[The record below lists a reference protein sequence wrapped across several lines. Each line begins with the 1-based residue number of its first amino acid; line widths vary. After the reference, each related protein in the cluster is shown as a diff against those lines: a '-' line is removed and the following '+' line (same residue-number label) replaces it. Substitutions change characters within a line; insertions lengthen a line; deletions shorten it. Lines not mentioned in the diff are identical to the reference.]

1 MTYRLGVDL
10 GTTWTAAAIWEGGK
24 ATIFPLG
31 QQRAAIPSVVLLRA
45 DGTVLTG
52 EAALRRAITEP
63 ERVAREFKRRIGDTT
78 PIIVA
83 GAPYPAEALT
93 ARLLRSVIDQV
104 ATQQGRPPEQVVI
117 SHPANWG
124 AYKLELLTDIA
135 RRADLDPAECAF
147 ITEPEAAAIS
157 YASRSRVG
165 VGQNVCVF
173 DLGGGTFDVALL
185 QRTPVGF
192 AILGKPD
199 GIERLG
205 GIDFDA
211 AIYAHVTSILGQH
224 YHELDP
230 EDPLTLSAI
239 ARLRQDCVEAKEALS
254 ADTDTTIPVLLP
266 HYQTELRMTRSEF
279 ETLIRPPLLDTIETT
294 RRSIASAGLETSEI
308 HHVLLVGGSSR
319 IPLISQ
325 LVQRELNLPTSVDAD
340 PKHAIALGAATLKL
354 PPPDDVARAGA
365 PSAAAPRAV
374 PPPAAPLPLN
384 PLPPNPL
391 PLNPLPPNPVAA
403 HLLADGPTGP
413 PAAPVERDDP
423 FSLPSSTPPG
433 GPPANPA
440 RTPASAA
447 PPPAV
452 LPPAAVPPAAV
463 PPAAIPPPAPLPAAP
478 LPIPDRLPPAAIP
491 GPPPAAGGVPVIDSS
506 RTMRAPAP
514 SDPPARSATPG
525 AVPRALPANPVGLT
539 PPPGFPTPT
548 PSPPPGLSPTP
559 AAGGL
564 PNPAPSPPPGL
575 AGPPPGLA
583 GAGGPAGIKAPPPP
597 PSLRAGQLDDQPRT
611 PRPAPP
617 PAVLNQPGP
626 PTPPPGLSPLASG
639 GASGPAPLISS
650 KAGSRRP
657 DQAHLPPSGIP
668 TSGPLLQPVPASARA
683 GTGLSRPALALIVLV
698 VVLMLGAGSYL
709 LATM

>member
-10 GTTWTAAAIWEGGK
+10 GTTWTAAAIWEADK
-24 ATIFPLG
+24 AAIFPLG

-52 EAALRRAITEP
+52 EAALRRAISEP

-83 GAPYPAEALT
+83 GTPYPAEALT

-135 RRADLDPAECAF
+135 RRADLDPAECSF

-157 YASRSRVG
+157 YATRQRVG
-165 VGQNVCVF
+165 IGQNVCVF

-192 AILGKPD
+192 AILGRPD

-211 AIYAHVTSILGQH
+211 AIYALVTSNLGQH
-224 YHELDP
+224 YTELDP

-266 HYQTELRMTRSEF
+266 NYQTEMRITRGEF
-279 ETLIRPPLLDTIETT
+279 EQLIRPPLLDTIETT
-294 RRSIASAGLETSEI
+294 RRAIASAGLETSEI

-340 PKHAIALGAATLKL
+340 PKHAIALGAATLRL
-354 PPPDDVARAGA
+354 PPPQDGTGT
-365 PSAAAPRAV
+365 AAPAATPV
-374 PPPAAPLPLN
+374 TPLATPPASPAQAAPAPPPTPLPLAGV
-384 PLPPNPL
+384 PQEQRAPS
-391 PLNPLPPNPVAA
+391 
-403 HLLADGPTGP
+403 GP
-413 PAAPVERDDP
+413 PAGGGQGRAPLAPAAEIERDDP
-423 FSLPSSTPPG
+423 FSLPPVLPGPSSGPPG
-433 GPPANPA
+433 GGSPAGGAPA
-440 RTPASAA
+440 PAS
-447 PPPAV
+447 PPPASPQPLATPPRSV
-452 LPPAAVPPAAV
+452 PLAPAPPAAVPPAAS
-463 PPAAIPPPAPLPAAP
+463 APPPGLAAP
-478 LPIPDRLPPAAIP
+478 RGDAPI
-491 GPPPAAGGVPVIDSS
+491 IDSS
-506 RTMRAPAP
+506 RTIKAPAP
-514 SDPPARSATPG
+514 SDPPPRPATP
-525 AVPRALPANPVGLT
+525 AAAPKALPANPVGLT
-539 PPPGFPTPT
+539 PPPGFPH
-548 PSPPPGLSPTP
+548 PTP
-559 AAGGL
+559 AT
-564 PNPAPSPPPGL
+564 NQ
-575 AGPPPGLA
+575 GPPPGLA
-583 GAGGPAGIKAPPPP
+583 NLAPGPHPGPPPGLSGAGAGAGIQGLPAVKVPPPP
-597 PSLRAGQLDDQPRT
+597 PDNWRPGGGDSPIPRT

-617 PAVLNQPGP
+617 PAVINPAASA
-626 PTPPPGLSPLASG
+626 PTPPPGLHHPGG
-639 GASGPAPLISS
+639 GAGPAPLISS
-650 KAGSRRP
+650 KAGSLRP
-657 DQAHLPPSGIP
+657 DQHRP
-668 TSGPLLQPVPASARA
+668 TSGPLLQPLPASASGRA
-683 GTGLSRPALALIVLV
+683 PGLSRPALALIVLV
-698 VVLMLGAGSYL
+698 VAIMLGVGGFL
-709 LATM
+709 LARM

>member
-10 GTTWTAAAIWEGGK
+10 GTTWTAAAIWEAGK
-24 ATIFPLG
+24 AAIFPLG

-52 EAALRRAITEP
+52 EAAIRRAISEP
-63 ERVAREFKRRIGDTT
+63 ERVAREFKRRIGDPT

-83 GAPYPAEALT
+83 GTPYPAEALT

-104 ATQQGRPPEQVVI
+104 ATQQGRAPEQVVI

-157 YASRSRVG
+157 YASRQRVG
-165 VGQNVCVF
+165 IGQNACVF

-192 AILGKPD
+192 AILGRPD

-211 AIYAHVTSILGQH
+211 AIYAHVTSNLGQH
-224 YHELDP
+224 YTELDP

-266 HYQTELRMTRSEF
+266 NYQTEMRLTRAEF
-279 ETLIRPPLLDTIETT
+279 EQLIRPPLLDTIETT
-294 RRSIASAGLETSEI
+294 RRAIASAGLETSEI

-340 PKHAIALGAATLKL
+340 PKHAIAVGAATLRL
-354 PPPDDVARAGA
+354 PPPQDGTGA
-365 PSAAAPRAV
+365 PLAAAASV
-374 PPPAAPLPLN
+374 SPPPAP
-384 PLPPNPL
+384 
-391 PLNPLPPNPVAA
+391 
-403 HLLADGPTGP
+403 GP
-413 PAAPVERDDP
+413 PAVAPPAPTPTPLPVAGPAPQRPAAIERDDP
-423 FSLPSSTPPG
+423 FSLPPIIPGAISASPPPG
-433 GPPANPA
+433 GGAPPA
-440 RTPASAA
+440 
-447 PPPAV
+447 
-452 LPPAAVPPAAV
+452 
-463 PPAAIPPPAPLPAAP
+463 
-478 LPIPDRLPPAAIP
+478 
-491 GPPPAAGGVPVIDSS
+491 GPPPAAPPPSTPAPLAAPPPSTPAPLASPPPSVPPAAMPPAASTPPPGLAPARPGGVGPVVDSS
-506 RTMRAPAP
+506 RTIKAPAP
-514 SDPPARSATPG
+514 SDPPPRSASPS
-525 AVPRALPANPVGLT
+525 AALKALPANPVGLT
-539 PPPGFPTPT
+539 PPPGFP
-548 PSPPPGLSPTP
+548 
-559 AAGGL
+559 
-564 PNPAPSPPPGL
+564 APSPPPGL
-575 AGPPPGLA
+575 AGPAGRVPPA
-583 GAGGPAGIKAPPPP
+583 VKVPPPP
-597 PSLRAGQLDDQPRT
+597 PDNWRPPASEAPVPRT

-617 PAVLNQPGP
+617 PAVLNPVAGVATPAAGPG
-626 PTPPPGLSPLASG
+626 SPG
-639 GASGPAPLISS
+639 GAAGPAPLISS
-650 KAGSRRP
+650 KAGSLRP
-657 DQAHLPPSGIP
+657 EQHRPISAPLPQTSSAAPATGQRSGPSG
-668 TSGPLLQPVPASARA
+668 G
-683 GTGLSRPALALIVLV
+683 ALVLIVLV
-698 VVLMLGAGSYL
+698 VALMLGVGAFL

>member
-10 GTTWTAAAIWEGGK
+10 GTTWTAAAIWEADK
-24 ATIFPLG
+24 AAIFPLG

-52 EAALRRAITEP
+52 EAALRRAISEP

-83 GAPYPAEALT
+83 GTPYPAEALT

-157 YASRSRVG
+157 YASRQRVG

-192 AILGKPD
+192 AILGRPD

-211 AIYAHVTSILGQH
+211 AIYALVTSNLGQH
-224 YHELDP
+224 YTELDP

-266 HYQTELRMTRSEF
+266 NYQTEMRITRSEF
-279 ETLIRPPLLDTIETT
+279 EQLIRPPLLDTIETT
-294 RRSIASAGLETSEI
+294 RRAIASAGLETTEI

-340 PKHAIALGAATLKL
+340 PKHAIALGAATLRL
-354 PPPDDVARAGA
+354 PPPQDDAGA
-365 PSAAAPRAV
+365 PVLAAS
-374 PPPAAPLPLN
+374 PPAAPLT
-384 PLPPNPL
+384 
-391 PLNPLPPNPVAA
+391 PVAPVTPPPA
-403 HLLADGPTGP
+403 NPIPA
-413 PAAPVERDDP
+413 PAAPVPTPLPVVGIPRGPGAPGGLPAGGGPGRAPLAPAAEIERDDP
-423 FSLPSSTPPG
+423 FSLPSAPRPAGGSPG
-433 GPPANPA
+433 GA
-440 RTPASAA
+440 PASTAS

-452 LPPAAVPPAAV
+452 PQPLATPPRSAPLAAGPPAAAT
-463 PPAAIPPPAPLPAAP
+463 PPPGLAGRAAP
-478 LPIPDRLPPAAIP
+478 RAD
-491 GPPPAAGGVPVIDSS
+491 GPVIDSS
-506 RTMRAPAP
+506 RTIKAPAP
-514 SDPPARSATPG
+514 SDPPPRPATP
-525 AVPRALPANPVGLT
+525 AAAPKALPANPVGLT
-539 PPPGFPTPT
+539 PPPGFPH
-548 PSPPPGLSPTP
+548 PTP
-559 AAGGL
+559 AANPGL
-564 PNPAPSPPPGL
+564 VNPAPAGNP
-575 AGPPPGLA
+575 GPPPGLRS
-583 GAGGPAGIKAPPPP
+583 AGGQGIPAVKVPPPP
-597 PSLRAGQLDDQPRT
+597 PDSWRPGAGDSPPPRT

-617 PAVLNQPGP
+617 PAVINSGGGAPS
-626 PTPPPGLSPLASG
+626 PPPGLHDPGSG
-639 GASGPAPLISS
+639 AGPAPLISS
-650 KAGSRRP
+650 KAGSLRP
-657 DQAHLPPSGIP
+657 DQHRP
-668 TSGPLLQPVPASARA
+668 TSGPLLQPLPTSDSGRA
-683 GTGLSRPALALIVLV
+683 PRLSRSALLLIVLV
-698 VVLMLGAGSYL
+698 VAIMLGVGGYL